1 MNRKLTEES
10 CVQGAAPSTSEL
22 QALPPFK
29 SQDKPIKDVHKTGL
43 GSSAAMT
50 TSLVGALLIHLGA
63 VAENAD
69 GSLPAESLAIIHN
82 TAQLA
87 HCAAQGKV
95 GSGFDVSAA
104 VWGSH
109 LFRRFDKDV
118 IQTILDRGEKVYEE
132 GASNVEVRGSSFRSQ
147 CRRR

>member
-1 MNRKLTEES
+1 
-10 CVQGAAPSTSEL
+10 
-22 QALPPFK
+22 
-29 SQDKPIKDVHKTGL
+29 
-43 GSSAAMT
+43 MT
-50 TSLVGALLIHLGA
+50 TSLVGSLLIHLGA
-63 VAENAD
+63 VPIAPD
-69 GSLPAESLAIIHN
+69 GSLPSESLALIHN

-118 IQTILDRGEKVYEE
+118 IQGILDRGERVAVE
-132 GASNVEVRGSSFRSQ
+132 GSPEAEVRLLLCWGAANGD
-147 CRRR
+147 

>member
-1 MNRKLTEES
+1 
-10 CVQGAAPSTSEL
+10 
-22 QALPPFK
+22 
-29 SQDKPIKDVHKTGL
+29 
-43 GSSAAMT
+43 MT

-63 VAENAD
+63 VACNTD
-69 GSLPAESLAIIHN
+69 SSLPAESLALIHN

-109 LFRRFDKDV
+109 LFRRFDKEV
-118 IQTILDRGEKVYEE
+118 IQAVLDRGEKVHKE
-132 GASNVEVRGSSFRSQ
+132 GASNSEVRDNREGRGEKLMKWQMRLIQMCPCRTGSPHLS
-147 CRRR
+147 CRH